1 MHPWH
6 IKEIKFYPESFSHL
20 PKHCAYCGLS
30 LDQFVVY
37 GKFGCEYCVD
47 FLKQHAFIYE
57 RALSRIPDQIFEI
70 PESYLSETRNKFQSL
85 KHDDHK
91 PLFVSTRYRI
101 ARNFKKHIFPFFRKD
116 TNYEESVLTRS
127 FDLLGKFSNLSPH
140 IRFANLINERDWQGN
155 FILGDEDGIRFEL
168 IHKQEIYLQK
178 GRSSWVSFH
187 FPGKFHKLLHFL
199 RNPNLFCHRMDWGY
213 LNSCPT
219 NAKRADRISI
229 QLSTSATKVDWDSV
243 SEERN
248 WDLGFEENGIRFAG
262 KELKNL
268 ELSLTFSVKNFTRKR
283 KNHFLSSV
291 NSIVL

>member
-1 MHPWH
+1 M
-6 IKEIKFYPESFSHL
+6 

-57 RALSRIPDQIFEI
+57 RALSRIPDKIFEI
-70 PESYLSETRNKFQSL
+70 PESILSETRNKFQSL
-85 KHDDHK
+85 KHGSHK
-91 PLFVSTRYRI
+91 PLYVSTRYRI
-101 ARNFKKHIFPFFRKD
+101 ARNFKKQIFPFFRKD
-116 TNYEESVLTRS
+116 TNYEESILAQR
-127 FDLLGKFSNLSPH
+127 FDHLGKFSNISPQ
-140 IRFANLINERDWQGN
+140 IRFANLITERDWKGN
-155 FILGDEDGIRFEL
+155 IILGDEDGIRLEL
-168 IHKQEIYLQK
+168 IHKQEIHHK
-178 GRSSWVSFH
+178 DGRSSWNSFH
-187 FPGKFHKLLHFL
+187 FPAKFHTLVHFF
-199 RNPNLFCHRMDWGY
+199 RNPNLFSHRMDWGY

-219 NAKRADRISI
+219 NARRADRISI
-229 QLSTSATKVDWDSV
+229 QMSTSTTKVDWDSV
-243 SEERN
+243 SEEMN
-248 WDLGFEENGIRFAG
+248 WEIGFEENGIRFAG